1 MRIRQG
7 GEEDTMTY
15 AYPVEGQWFCSSDYG
30 CRLNPIEMS
39 VLFHSGMDF
48 AVKKG
53 TPVLAAAEGCVYR
66 TGMDEENGNYVILIH
81 KSGDCTYYAHCDSV
95 IVEAGD
101 MVACGQQ
108 IATVGNTGKSTGA
121 HLHFGVSWQG
131 AFIQP
136 RFLERGER

>member
-1 MRIRQG
+1 MPPAPGTNEDVVPFGYGFCRQK
-7 GEEDTMTY
+7 
-15 AYPVEGQWFCSSDYG
+15 
-30 CRLNPIEMS
+30 R
-39 VLFHSGMDF
+39 HSG
-48 AVKKG
+48 
-53 TPVLAAAEGCVYR
+53 P
-66 TGMDEENGNYVILIH
+66 
-81 KSGDCTYYAHCDSV
+81 CDSV